1 MSQSEAEPPDKSPR
15 RLVMPLLVWAAFM
28 ALTLASWWMVRREH
42 ERVEE
47 GRFQR
52 LASRLELAV
61 QDSFKATEQALT
73 GFRTALTGRETL
85 PSAAAWSDM
94 VGQVHPYVGAGVVGF
109 GFIYPVARA
118 DLAVFEA
125 DRRAAGYPGFTVERT
140 GRDDPLYVVAN
151 IAPLEANAAAL
162 GLDIGSGTT
171 RREAAERARATGEF
185 SLSRR
190 INLISGGQRVPGF
203 LFFNPVFR
211 TGPVRDGRFVGW
223 VYASVRPDELFRR
236 ADELAGGQVDYE
248 IFQGEAETPE
258 SLFFDI
264 NGDFGTTARNLAHR
278 HFNLSRRVTV
288 FGQTWTLRMSSL
300 PAFDAAGR
308 SPIATI
314 ILGGGLLVSVLIA
327 LLVGL
332 LAGSRARALRLAG
345 TMTADLR
352 RTEAEAQRLA
362 LIARHTANAVGLSDT
377 AGRVVWINEGFTRLF
392 GYTLEEA
399 RGRFGPHVIRGPRT
413 DGRMLVRIAR
423 AAQAGEAFHGELLCQ
438 AKDGRE
444 LWTDFE
450 MQPLRDGAGTLTGF
464 MSIQLDTTARRSAEA
479 ELARQEAQFR
489 FIFES
494 VPVGLSWAI
503 PGRDETRMVNSEHVR
518 LTGITPAEARTRPG
532 LFLELTHPDDRARQL
547 ELVERMRR
555 REIDRFMLDKRYVHR
570 DGTVVWVRL
579 LRQMFR
585 GRVGAADQELNA
597 LVDITELKRIQG
609 ELQEAKVTAEQASLA
624 KSQFLAMMSHE
635 IRTPMN
641 GVIGMTSL
649 LLQSPLTREQ
659 QEYAETIRVSG
670 DALLTIINDILDFS
684 KIESGRFELE
694 QTEFSLRECV
704 EGTLDLLAVR
714 AGEKRINLLYEL
726 APGLP
731 DYIRGDP
738 TRLRQVLVNL
748 LGNALKFTAQGEV
761 LLSVRHAGDPSGPVV
776 ITFDVKDTGI
786 GIPAEALPRLF
797 QSFTQVDASTTR
809 RFGGTG
815 LGLAISKRLVEMMG
829 GRLEVTSE
837 VGRGSTFSFSIRAEA
852 VACAH
857 RPWAAGAPATVT
869 GRHLLVVDNNA
880 TSRRILGDLA
890 RNWGMTA
897 LALETPAEALA
908 RLRAGER
915 FDAAILDMEMPG
927 MDGLMLAR
935 AIKELGLRPDLPRL
949 LLSSIGKQADPEG
962 LFAASL
968 SKPVKS
974 SQLFDVLAGIFGA
987 APAPVRPTAVA
998 TTASV
1003 PVAPRSERLLLAED
1017 NAVNQKVA
1025 LYMLQNLGYR
1035 ADIAGNGL
1043 EVLQAVERQTY
1054 DVILLDVQ
1062 MPEMDGLEAAR
1073 QLHRRL
1079 PDRNQRPWIIALTA
1093 SAMQGDR
1100 EMCLAAGMDDYISKP
1115 IKPAELQAAMARVRR
1130 RG

>member
-1 MSQSEAEPPDKSPR
+1 MT
-15 RLVMPLLVWAAFM
+15 PLLVWAAFM
-28 ALTLASWWMVRREH
+28 VLTFAIWWVIRLEH
-42 ERVEE
+42 RRVEE
-47 GRFQR
+47 GRFLR
-52 LASRLELAV
+52 LAYRLELAV

-73 GFRTALTGRETL
+73 GFRNELTAQEAL
-85 PSAAAWSDM
+85 PTAAAWSDM
-94 VGQVHPYVGAGVVGF
+94 VAQVHPYVSEGVVGF

-140 GRDDPLYVVAN
+140 GREDPLYVVAN
-151 IAPLEANAAAL
+151 IAPLEENAAAL
-162 GLDIGSGTT
+162 GLDIGSGRT

-190 INLISGGQRVPGF
+190 INVISGGKKVPGF

-211 TGPVRDGRFVGW
+211 HGTVSDGRFVGW
-223 VYASVRPDELFRR
+223 VYASVRPDELFQR
-236 ADELAGGQVDYE
+236 ANELAGGQVDFE
-248 IFQGEAETPE
+248 IFQGEAETAE
-258 SLFFDI
+258 SLFFDS
-264 NGDFGTTARNLAHR
+264 NGDFGSTTRELARRSFSTA
-278 HFNLSRRVTV
+278 RRVTV
-288 FGQTWTLRMSSL
+288 FGQTWTLRVSSL

-308 SPIATI
+308 SPIATLM
-314 ILGGGLLVSVLIA
+314 LGGGLLVS
-327 LLVGL
+327 LLVAL
-332 LAGSRARALRLAG
+332 LAGVLANSRARALRLAED
-345 TMTADLR
+345 MTADLR

-392 GYTLEEA
+392 GYTLEETE
-399 RGRFGPHVIRGPRT
+399 GRFGPHVIRGPRT
-413 DGRMLVRIAR
+413 DPRMLVRVAR

-444 LWTDFE
+444 IWTDFE
-450 MQPLRDGAGTLTGF
+450 MQPLRDRTGKLTGF
-464 MSIQLDTTARRSAEA
+464 MSIQLDTTARRHAEA

-518 LTGITPAEARTRPG
+518 LTGVTPVEARARPA
-532 LFLELTHPDDRARQL
+532 LFLESTHPDDRPRQL
-547 ELVERMRR
+547 ELVERMNR

-585 GRVGAADQELNA
+585 GRAGAPDQELNA

-609 ELQEAKVTAEQASLA
+609 ELQEAKVTAEQANLA

-714 AGEKRINLLYEL
+714 AGEKRLNLLYEL

-748 LGNALKFTAQGEV
+748 LGNALKFTAHGEV
-761 LLSVRHAGDPSGPVV
+761 LLSVRFIGDASGPVV

-786 GIPAEALPRLF
+786 GIPAEAIPRLF

-809 RFGGTG
+809 KFGGTG
-815 LGLAISKRLVEMMG
+815 LGLAISKRLVELMG

-837 VGRGSTFSFSIRAEA
+837 IGRGSTFSFSIKAEA

-857 RPWAAGAPATVT
+857 PSPTAGFPASVT
-869 GRHLLVVDNNA
+869 GRRLLVVDNNA

-890 RNWGMTA
+890 RNWGMSA

-915 FDAAILDMEMPG
+915 FDAAILDMQMPD

-935 AIKELGLRPDLPRL
+935 AIKALGLRPDLPL
-949 LLSSIGKQADPEG
+949 IILSSIGRQPDPEG
-962 LFAASL
+962 LLAASL
-968 SKPVKS
+968 TKPVKS
-974 SQLFDVLAGIFGA
+974 SQLFDVLAGVFGPGP
-987 APAPVRPTAVA
+987 APARPMPVA
-998 TTASV
+998 TTAPL
-1003 PVAPRSERLLLAED
+1003 PVAPRPERLLLAED

-1054 DVILLDVQ
+1054 DVILMDVQ

-1073 QLHRRL
+1073 QLRERL
-1079 PDRNQRPWIIALTA
+1079 AGRSQRPWIIALTA
-1093 SAMQGDR
+1093 SAMEGDR

-1115 IKPAELQAAMARVRR
+1115 IKPAELQAAMARVGR